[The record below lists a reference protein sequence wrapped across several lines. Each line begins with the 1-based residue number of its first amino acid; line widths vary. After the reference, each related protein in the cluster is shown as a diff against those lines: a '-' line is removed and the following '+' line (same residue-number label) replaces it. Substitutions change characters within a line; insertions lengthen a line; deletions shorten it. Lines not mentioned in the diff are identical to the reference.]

1 MKKVMFMVLTVM
13 MAAVMLIGCAAPVA
27 PLAKVYDEDD
37 NTIFAKPGEE
47 FTIKLDENSSTG
59 YKWSYAITDEK
70 IVSMS
75 KDEYVTDEA
84 DKNVDGAGGQR
95 VLTFKANAA
104 GYTAINMV
112 YERSW
117 EKNEDD
123 EKLSF
128 DIEVK

>member
-1 MKKVMFMVLTVM
+1 MKKVMLTVLTVM
-13 MAAVMLIGCAAPVA
+13 MAAVMLIGCAAPA
-27 PLAKVYDEDD
+27 AALAKVYDEDD

-47 FTIKLDENSSTG
+47 FTIKLDENPTTG
-59 YKWSYAITDEK
+59 YQWSYAITDEK

-84 DKNVDGAGGQR
+84 DKNVEGAGGQR
-95 VLTFKANAA
+95 VITFKANAA

-123 EKLSF
+123 KKLSF